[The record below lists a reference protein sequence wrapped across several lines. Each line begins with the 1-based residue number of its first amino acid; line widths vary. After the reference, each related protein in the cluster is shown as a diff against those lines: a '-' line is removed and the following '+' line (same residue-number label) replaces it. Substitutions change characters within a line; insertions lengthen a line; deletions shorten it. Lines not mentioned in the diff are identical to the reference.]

1 MDEVYRTGRPC
12 RLEER
17 AVELE
22 VDGRRL
28 MRYWNIDYAPLTT
41 GDRLQGVLHFGVDV
55 TDHVRDRDIAREL
68 AARVR
73 DINER
78 LVAGAIRQQRLA

>member
-28 MRYWNIDYAPLTT
+28 MRYWNIDCAPLTT